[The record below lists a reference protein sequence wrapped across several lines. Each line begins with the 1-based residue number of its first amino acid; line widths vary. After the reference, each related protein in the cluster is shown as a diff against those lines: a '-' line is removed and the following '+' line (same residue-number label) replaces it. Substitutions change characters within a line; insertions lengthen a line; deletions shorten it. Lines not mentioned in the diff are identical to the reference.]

1 MSSHSSRRL
10 RKSRGTRLRTKVVA
24 LLLSLTA
31 LWAFAAFVTLRE
43 GLNLL
48 WVSTLTDS
56 VGRPTESLL
65 AALQQERRLS
75 VVYAADAADRSEQTQ
90 SLRAQRARTDEDLA
104 AFRRRTH
111 DAKVSWAA
119 SDGLQGRIKD
129 LTALLD
135 DLPRQR
141 AALDANRIGS
151 PAAVASV
158 YTDIIDAG
166 FRVYGSIAALDDPDI
181 AKQSRT
187 LVALSRARETLSQED
202 ALLAGVLAAGQFS
215 GAEHA
220 QFVELVGVQR
230 FAYAEAAAELPSP
243 ERDQYNQLSTGVA
256 LSTLRTIEDRVVNT
270 GQTGSPAP
278 VDAATWASAIQA
290 AASELRSLEL
300 SSADLTLQR
309 AEPAA
314 ITVIARLLLAG
325 VLGLIAV
332 IASIVITI
340 TTARSLVRQLV
351 QLRDAAQIL
360 AHERLPRVVE
370 HLRQGETVDV
380 DAQAPPLEFGNDE
393 IGQVGQAFNAVQRTA
408 IHAAVEQAELRKS
421 VRDVFVSLARR
432 TQTLVHRQLKLL
444 DGMERHET
452 DADELAVLFRV
463 DHLATRMRRNAE
475 NLIVLS
481 GAVSGRGWRHPVA
494 MIDIVRGAVA
504 EIEDYARVTVLPIAP
519 AGLAGRVVGDVIHL
533 LAELI
538 ENAARFSPPHTP
550 VQVGGQPVANG
561 FVVEIEDRGLG
572 MSDESL
578 EAANA
583 QLRNP
588 PEFHLSS
595 TARLG
600 LYVVGRIAER
610 HGIGIHLRR
619 SPYGGTTA
627 IVLIPPALIVE
638 QTDDRQAL
646 PEGARTLAANGRRRA
661 ADPLSDLSD
670 RFAGLAPASG
680 PGPGQ
685 PSAWP
690 PIGLS
695 TQTVDRPAAVA
706 ATATPLVKAASGAEP
721 PEADAACVPMTIHG
735 LPRRRRRTEPPETN
749 QPPEPVPATPN
760 GAGKTRSPEEV
771 RDLMSAY
778 QQGTLRARYDASPPQ
793 PQPQPPQPPQPP
805 VPAQSGPRAMPGP
818 RPNPSP
824 ALAEP
829 AGAPAVEAAPSMAR
843 PHDDQS

>member
-1 MSSHSSRRL
+1 MSSHSSRRSRRF

-48 WVSTLTDS
+48 WVTTLTDN

-75 VVYAADAADRSEQTQ
+75 VVYLATAADRGEHAR
-90 SLRAQRARTDEDLA
+90 SLRDQRERTDEDLA
-104 AFRRRTH
+104 TFRRRTR

-119 SDGLQGRIKD
+119 SSVLQGRIKD
-129 LTALLD
+129 LTKLLN

-141 AALDANRIGS
+141 AALDTNRIGS
-151 PAAVASV
+151 AAAVAGV

-202 ALLAGVLAAGQFS
+202 ALLAGVLAAGQFA
-215 GAEHA
+215 GTEHA

-230 FAYAEAAAELPSP
+230 FAYAEAAADLPDP
-243 ERDQYNQLSTGVA
+243 ERDQYDRLSAGVA
-256 LSTLRTIEDRVVNT
+256 LSTLHAIEDRVIDT
-270 GQTGSPAP
+270 GRAGSPPP
-278 VDAATWASAIQA
+278 VDAVTWTA
-290 AASELRSLEL
+290 AVEAAGSELRSLEL
-300 SSADLTLQR
+300 TSAGLTLQR

-314 ITVIARLLLAG
+314 ITVIIRLLLAG
-325 VLGLIAV
+325 LLGLIAV
-332 IASIVITI
+332 IASIVISI
-340 TTARSLVRQLV
+340 TTARSLVRQLI
-351 QLRDAAQIL
+351 QLRDAAHLL

-370 HLRQGETVDV
+370 QLRQGETVDV

-408 IHAAVEQAELRKS
+408 VHAAVEQAELRKS

-444 DGMERHET
+444 DRMERQET
-452 DADELAVLFRV
+452 DAAELAVLFRV

-494 MIDIVRGAVA
+494 MIDIIRGATA
-504 EIEDYARVTVLPIAP
+504 EIEDYARVTLLPVAP

-538 ENAARFSPPHTP
+538 ENAATFSPPHTA
-550 VQVGGQPVANG
+550 VQVGGEPVANG
-561 FVVEIEDRGLG
+561 FVVEVEDRGLG
-572 MSDESL
+572 MSDEAL
-578 EAANA
+578 AAANA

-600 LYVVGRIAER
+600 LFVVGRLAER
-610 HGIGIHLRR
+610 HGISIHLRH

-627 IVLIPPALIVE
+627 IVLIPPGLIVE
-638 QTDDRQAL
+638 PTGDRQAL
-646 PEGARTLAANGRRRA
+646 PEGAGTTMANGRSNP
-661 ADPLSDLSD
+661 ADPISDLSNGIAV
-670 RFAGLAPASG
+670 RGPAGG
-680 PGPGQ
+680 PGPGD

-690 PIGLS
+690 PIGLAALA
-695 TQTVDRPAAVA
+695 VDRPDAAPVG
-706 ATATPLVKAASGAEP
+706 ATA
-721 PEADAACVPMTIHG
+721 
-735 LPRRRRRTEPPETN
+735 
-749 QPPEPVPATPN
+749 
-760 GAGKTRSPEEV
+760 
-771 RDLMSAY
+771 
-778 QQGTLRARYDASPPQ
+778 
-793 PQPQPPQPPQPP
+793 
-805 VPAQSGPRAMPGP
+805 
-818 RPNPSP
+818 P
-824 ALAEP
+824 ALVNGRIGTGRRA
-829 AGAPAVEAAPSMAR
+829 AGSRRWMRSDA
-843 PHDDQS
+843 